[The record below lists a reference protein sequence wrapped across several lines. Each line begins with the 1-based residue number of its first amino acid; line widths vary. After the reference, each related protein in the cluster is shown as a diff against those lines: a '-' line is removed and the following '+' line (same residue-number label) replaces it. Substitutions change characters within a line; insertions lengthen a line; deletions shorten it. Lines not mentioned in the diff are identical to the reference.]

1 MTPARVTLHAATP
14 TALADSALAELIRA
28 GAQET
33 AEIHGIAVPEVRI
46 FDDRLELSGA
56 VPMPILLAIA
66 AEVRR
71 ATGRWHLAK
80 HGAAL
85 WQGE

>member
-1 MTPARVTLHAATP
+1 VHARVTLHAASP
-14 TALADSALAELIRA
+14 TALADPALAALI
-28 GAQET
+28 GACGEET
-33 AEIHGIAVPEVRI
+33 AEIQGVAIPTVEL

-71 ATGRWHLAK
+71 STGRWHVAK
-80 HGAAL
+80 HGAPL
-85 WQGE
+85 WRGE